1 MNRDVQKAAALFL
14 WEKTEQIAVSPC
26 LLDGFEDVTFDGYHG
41 LRGINRPDIYSFTL
55 SSLFTI
61 Y

>member
-1 MNRDVQKAAALFL
+1 
-14 WEKTEQIAVSPC
+14 
-26 LLDGFEDVTFDGYHG
+26 LDGFEDVTFDGYHG